1 MKKPFIL
8 IVFIIVFH
16 SHYSVVNAEFIKPL
30 EEHTIADAYLA
41 LPKA

>member
-8 IVFIIVFH
+8 IFIVFH
-16 SHYSVVNAEFIKPL
+16 LHYSIINAEFIKPL
-30 EEHTIADAYLA
+30 EERTIVDTYLA

>member
-8 IVFIIVFH
+8 IFIIVFH
-16 SHYSVVNAEFIKPL
+16 LHYSIINAEFIKPL
-30 EEHTIADAYLA
+30 EERTIVDTYLA

>member
-8 IVFIIVFH
+8 IFIIGFR
-16 SHYSVVNAEFIKPL
+16 SHHLINAEFIKPL
-30 EEHTIADAYLA
+30 EEHTIVDTYLA